1 MVSSAWQAG
10 LRATYPIR
18 QQQCPR
24 NLSDVRTRLL
34 IALCGL
40 LLVGGAVAS
49 ALLVQGAE
57 RHVVKPEIPGTPYI
71 DVISPRSGFKARSDS
86 IVARVKVHNFTLA
99 PAQFGK
105 TPQLGQGMLRFS
117 LNKVPDTVD
126 EGEIEEAES
135 NALGSGRV
143 IGRSFDFA
151 RFAGPNGLLAKRLD
165 SEGRY
170 SPATQPHIY
179 YRNLPEGMFRLV
191 ITLAQND
198 GSATPYHTVTHFRV
212 EN

>member
-1 MVSSAWQAG
+1 VRKRILIVLAG
-10 LRATYPIR
+10 
-18 QQQCPR
+18 
-24 NLSDVRTRLL
+24 V
-34 IALCGL
+34 
-40 LLVGGAVAS
+40 LLVGGSVAS
-49 ALLVQGAE
+49 AVLVQGAE
-57 RHVVKPEIPGTPYI
+57 RHVEKPEIPGTPYI
-71 DVISPRSGFKARSDS
+71 DVISPRDGFKPRENSV
-86 IVARVKVHNFTLA
+86 VAKVRVHNFTLA
-99 PAQFGK
+99 PSQFGK

-126 EGEIEEAES
+126 ESEIEEAES
-135 NALGSGRV
+135 NPLGSGRV
-143 IGRSFDFA
+143 IGRSFDFPQ
-151 RFAGPNGLLAKRLD
+151 FSGPNGLLAQRLD

>member
-1 MVSSAWQAG
+1 M
-10 LRATYPIR
+10 
-18 QQQCPR
+18 
-24 NLSDVRTRLL
+24 RTRLL

-71 DVISPRSGFKARSDS
+71 DVISPRDGFKARSDS
-86 IVARVKVHNFTLA
+86 VVARVKVHNFTLA

-117 LNKVPDTVD
+117 LNKVPDDVD
-126 EGEIEEAES
+126 ESEVEDAES
-135 NALGSGRV
+135 NPLGSGRV
-143 IGRSFDFA
+143 IGRSFDLP
-151 RFAGPNGLLAKRLD
+151 RFAGPNGLLARRLD
-165 SEGRY
+165 AENKY